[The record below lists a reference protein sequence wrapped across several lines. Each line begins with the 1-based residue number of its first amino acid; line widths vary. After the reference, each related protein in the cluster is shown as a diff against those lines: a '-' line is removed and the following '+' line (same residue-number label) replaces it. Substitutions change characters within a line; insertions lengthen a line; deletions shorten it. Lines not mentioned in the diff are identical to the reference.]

1 VSAKGVL
8 SFRLQRWLVPTI
20 AVVAAFIVCVVSPV
34 ITYRNVHDF
43 DRTVNLVSH
52 TQEVVA
58 ETERILTDLVEAEA
72 STFAF
77 LLSGQESYLAR
88 LDRLTLNLSSR
99 GERLASLVQDNQD
112 QSAKQLDLM
121 EHVQAKLESLR
132 TILRNRPSTTQ
143 SLDENWRVI
152 ESGEEQM
159 ASVRKAV
166 GNFSKTEGALLA
178 ARTSQSTNQLA
189 WTGTLLL
196 FSTLVSIALVP
207 AICYL
212 LYLYWNLQHTTDVV
226 TRKHIQERDELAR
239 YNQRLLESTGDG
251 IYGIDKEGRCTFMN
265 RAGALTLGGKAE
277 DFLGKDM
284 HKLIHHSKPDGSPFP
299 LKECAIYKCT
309 RLGDG
314 CRVEDEVFWRAD
326 GKAVTVE
333 YSSFPLRNGE
343 RIEGA
348 VVSFSDISARLRS
361 RQELE
366 DAKAEAEFA
375 NESKS
380 QFLANMS
387 HELRT
392 PLNAVIMYSELLAEE
407 SEEQNVP
414 SFVPDLMRIKAAGKH
429 LLELVNGLLDL
440 SKVEAGKMDLYP
452 EEIEVDVLVKEVLE
466 TIEPLVTK
474 SKNLL
479 VSNVASDA
487 RSMVGDVTKI
497 RQVLFNLLSNANKF
511 THEGRIEVQVT
522 RDAMARTIRFVV
534 TDSGIGMSEEQQNRL
549 FQPFM
554 QADASTTRK
563 YGGTGLGLA
572 IIKRFTVLMG
582 GAVEVHS
589 VENQG
594 STFKVTLPERI
605 LGIGPTEP
613 EHSIGIATSP
623 NDGIANIA
631 GNNQQTP
638 LVLVIDDDLAVRD
651 ILTRVL
657 VAEGMRCITAKN
669 GRDGL
674 SKAHSYRPDVII
686 LDVLMPKVDGWSVI
700 SSLKANPHLAQVPV
714 IMQSVRD
721 DRDLGFML
729 GASEYL
735 VKPVERKTLIQLL
748 KKYTNALDSYIL
760 VVDDD
765 ESTRR
770 LLARTLKREGWST
783 VEADNGIQGLLEI
796 EKKPPVLI
804 ILDLMM
810 PEMDGFEFLQ
820 TLRSK
825 TSAIDIPVVVLTSK
839 DLTSQ
844 DRLKLNGGV
853 ERILEKGQLNRDRFL
868 DEVKRTVHSLTSSH
882 RLR

>member
-1 VSAKGVL
+1 VV
-8 SFRLQRWLVPTI
+8 
-20 AVVAAFIVCVVSPV
+20 VVAAIIIFVVSPI
-34 ITYRNVHDF
+34 ITYRNVNDLA
-43 DRTVNLVSH
+43 RAANLVNH
-52 TQEVVA
+52 THQVIA
-58 ETERILTDLVEAEA
+58 ESEGVLTDLTDAES

-77 LLSGQESYLAR
+77 LLSGREQYMARFEESLS
-88 LDRLTLNLSSR
+88 NLHSR
-99 GERLASLVQDNQD
+99 GQRLAVLVQDSQG

-121 EHVQAKLESLR
+121 DQAQAKVDSLR
-132 TILRNRPSTTQ
+132 TILRTRPLIAQ
-143 SLDENWRVI
+143 PFDANWTGI

-159 ASVRKAV
+159 ASVRMLV
-166 GNFSKTEGALLA
+166 NDFSKTEEAILA
-178 ARTSQSTNQLA
+178 SRTNHRTNQLA
-189 WTGTLLL
+189 WTGTSLLL
-196 FSTLVSIALVP
+196 STLVSIALVP

-212 LYLYWNLQHTTDVV
+212 LYRYWNLQDATDIV
-226 TRKHIQERDELAR
+226 TRRHIHERDELAR

-284 HKLIHHSKPDGSPFP
+284 HQLIHHSKPDGSPFP
-299 LKECAIYKCT
+299 VKECAIYKCT

-326 GKAVTVE
+326 GKAVKVE
-333 YSSFPLRNGE
+333 YSSFPMRNGE
-343 RIEGA
+343 KIEGA
-348 VVSFSDISARLRS
+348 VIAFSDISARLRS

-366 DAKAEAEFA
+366 DAKEKAEAA

-407 SEEQNVP
+407 SEEQHVP
-414 SFVPDLMRIKAAGKH
+414 SFVPDLMRIRAAGKH
-429 LLELVNGLLDL
+429 LLELVNGVLDL

-452 EEIEVDVLVKEVLE
+452 EVLDVDVLVKEVLA
-466 TIEPLVTK
+466 TIEPLVSK

-479 VSNVASDA
+479 VSNVAPDA
-487 RSMVGDVTKI
+487 RSMVGDVTKL

-522 RDAMARTIRFVV
+522 RDPLTQTICFSVS
-534 TDSGIGMSEEQQNRL
+534 DSGIGMTKEQQNRL

-572 IIKRFTVLMG
+572 IIKRFTELMG
-582 GAVEVHS
+582 GLVEVQSIEH
-589 VENQG
+589 QG

-605 LGIGPTEP
+605 LGIEPTELELP
-613 EHSIGIATSP
+613 IDFAPSPSDEIAYP
-623 NDGIANIA
+623 A

-638 LVLVIDDDLAVRD
+638 LILVVDDDLTVRD

-657 VAEGMRCITAKN
+657 IAEGMRCITAKN

-674 SKAHSYRPDVII
+674 SKAHAYRPDVII

-700 SSLKANPHLAQVPV
+700 SSLKANPQLAEIPV
-714 IMQSVRD
+714 IMQSIHD

-735 VKPVERKTLIQLL
+735 VKPVERKTLLQIL
-748 KKYTNALDSYIL
+748 KKYTNAADAYIL

-770 LLARTLKREGWST
+770 LLARTLKREGWNT
-783 VEADNGIQGLLEI
+783 VEVDNGMQGLLEI
-796 EKKPPVLI
+796 ERKPPILI

-825 TSAIDIPVVVLTSK
+825 TSVIEIPVVVLTSK

-868 DEVKRTVHSLTSSH
+868 DEVKRTVHSLTHSRS
-882 RLR
+882 LR